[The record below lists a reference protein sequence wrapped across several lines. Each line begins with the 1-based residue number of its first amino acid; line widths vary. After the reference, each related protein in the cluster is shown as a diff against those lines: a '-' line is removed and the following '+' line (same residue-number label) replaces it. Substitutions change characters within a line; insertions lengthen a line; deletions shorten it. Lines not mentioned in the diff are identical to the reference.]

1 MVYIFQEAGE
11 SELDA
16 LLKLVEM
23 AVEILEIMEES
34 VVTTKAA
41 MLIRRALSRA
51 QQRKPKSDHASE
63 TTEDGNLFP
72 FKQPWG
78 EFSMNDGDPDFGF
91 PFQFRDLGMDHY
103 FGDLMAS
110 LGSP

>member
-1 MVYIFQEAGE
+1 
-11 SELDA
+11 
-16 LLKLVEM
+16 M

-51 QQRKPKSDHASE
+51 QRRNPKSGHASE
-63 TTEDGNLFP
+63 TTEDSNLFP
-72 FKQPWG
+72 FNQHWG
-78 EFSMNDGDPDFGF
+78 EFSMNNDNSDFGF
-91 PFQFRDLGMDHY
+91 PFQFKDLGMDHY